1 MDDIASPQ
9 NRIEELERL
18 LEMAERKS
26 DILTNLLK
34 EATAEF
40 EQALGRLS
48 ISESNFRAIFENAP
62 EAIYILDID
71 TWKILDCNRYT
82 VKWLGYSRETLLTMH
97 AVDILAPG
105 AIGVEE
111 NIRRALDD
119 GYVYIRERRYWKSDG
134 TVVDA
139 EVTGTVV
146 QYEGKPRFVALVRDI
161 TERKQIE
168 ALSRYK
174 ELFANVSDPVF
185 INDADGRFLEVNDEA
200 CDRLGYSRRELLN
213 MSIREL
219 MGSDDGQTSFDAESE
234 CKDYPT
240 MRKMREGQTVRFEVN
255 LLNRHGEWRPFEVH
269 ARSIHYR
276 RIPAVLSV
284 ARDIHI
290 RKRMESALI
299 KSERLK
305 ALGEMAG
312 GVAHNFNNL
321 LQIIMGAGEAAIKKL
336 KSGKIREAGEA
347 VENIVSS
354 ANRGTDMVRRIRDFT
369 FQKTD
374 ADRRTTIFDLSEL
387 IDEAAQL
394 TRPLWKNVPGGA
406 LFHLN
411 RIRGVGCYVD
421 GNPSEIYEVLV
432 NLIKNGLEA
441 MPAGG
446 ALTLSTSIRDGHV
459 HLQVSDRGHGIYAT
473 DLQRIFEPFFTTKGV
488 RSSGLGLS
496 SSYGIIKKHRGD
508 IQVDSTPEMGTT
520 FTIILP
526 LSTRLGRRINK
537 DRTVRG
543 NQHIR
548 FLVIDDEVN
557 ILKAMEMCFEDADG
571 IDILTA
577 RGAEEGLEIV
587 RRGEI
592 DAILCDLGM
601 DGMDGWEVGRRVKSF
616 CRDHGVPKIP
626 FMLYTGLI
634 RTLDRE
640 MLEESG
646 VDRVVTKPVAT
657 AELERILREIT
668 LKFEA

>member
-1 MDDIASPQ
+1 MADTTALQ

-18 LEMAERKS
+18 LELAERKS

-82 VKWLGYSRETLLTMH
+82 IKWLGYSREALLNMH
-97 AVDILAPG
+97 AEDILAPG

-111 NIRRALDD
+111 NIRRAVDD
-119 GYVYIRERRYWKSDG
+119 GYVYIRERRYQKKDG

-185 INDADGRFLEVNDEA
+185 INDADGRFLEANDEA
-200 CDRLGYSRRELLN
+200 CDRLGYSRRELLKMN
-213 MSIREL
+213 IRAL
-219 MGSDDGQTSFDAESE
+219 MVPDDSRRSFDAETE
-234 CKDYPT
+234 
-240 MRKMREGQTVRFEVN
+240 RKMEAGQTVRFEIN
-255 LLNRHGEWRPFEVH
+255 LLNRHGDWRPFEIH
-269 ARSIHYR
+269 ARSIQYR

-290 RKRMESALI
+290 RKRMEAALI

-336 KSGKIREAGEA
+336 KSGKIREACEA

-369 FQKTD
+369 LQKTD
-374 ADRRTTIFDLSEL
+374 ADRQTTIFNLSEL
-387 IDEAAQL
+387 IDEAIQL
-394 TRPLWKNVPGGA
+394 TRPLWKNVPSGA
-406 LFHLN
+406 RYQLN
-411 RIRGVGCYVD
+411 SIRGLGCYVD

-446 ALTLSTSIRDGHV
+446 PLTLSTSVRDGQV
-459 HLQVSDRGHGIYAT
+459 RLQVSDRGHGIDT
-473 DLQRIFEPFFTTKGV
+473 TELQRIFEPFFTTKGV

-496 SSYGIIKKHRGD
+496 SSYGIIQKHRGD
-508 IQVDSTPEMGTT
+508 ILVESTPNEGTT
-520 FTIILP
+520 FVITLP
-526 LSTRLGRRINK
+526 LASPLRRPIHR
-537 DRTVRG
+537 DETIPG
-543 NQHIR
+543 NRHIK

-577 RGAEEGLEIV
+577 RGAEEGLDIV
-587 RRGEI
+587 RSGEI

-601 DGMDGWEVGRRVKSF
+601 DGMDGWEVGRRVKSY
-616 CRDHGVPKIP
+616 CLDCGVPKIP

-634 RTLDRE
+634 RKLDRE
-640 MLEESG
+640 KLEESG
-646 VDRVVTKPVAT
+646 VDRVVTKPVAST
-657 AELERILREIT
+657 ELERILREIT

>member
-1 MDDIASPQ
+1 MTDTTALQ

-18 LEMAERKS
+18 LELAERKS

-40 EQALGRLS
+40 EQALDRVS

-82 VKWLGYSRETLLTMH
+82 IKWLGHSREALLNMH
-97 AVDILAPG
+97 AGDILAPG

-111 NIRRALDD
+111 NIRRAVDD
-119 GYVYIRERRYWKSDG
+119 GYVYVRERRYLKKDG

-185 INDADGRFLEVNDEA
+185 INGADGRFLEVNDEA

-213 MSIREL
+213 MNIREL
-219 MGSDDGQTSFDAESE
+219 MGPDDSRRSFDAETE
-234 CKDYPT
+234 
-240 MRKMREGQTVRFEVN
+240 RKMEAGQTVRFEIN
-255 LLNRHGEWRPFEVH
+255 LLNRHGDWRPFEIH
-269 ARSIHYR
+269 ARSVHYR

-290 RKRMESALI
+290 RKRMEAALI

-336 KSGKIREAGEA
+336 KSGKIREAREA

-369 FQKTD
+369 LQKTD
-374 ADRRTTIFDLSEL
+374 ADRQTTIFDLSEL
-387 IDEAAQL
+387 IDEAIQL
-394 TRPLWKNVPGGA
+394 TRPLWKNLPNGA
-406 LFHLN
+406 LYQLN
-411 RIRGVGCYVD
+411 CIRGVGCCVD

-432 NLIKNGLEA
+432 NLIKNGIEA

-446 ALTLSTSIRDGHV
+446 PLTLSTSVRDGQV
-459 HLQVSDRGHGIYAT
+459 QLQVSDRGHGINT
-473 DLQRIFEPFFTTKGV
+473 TELQRIFEPFFTTKGV

-496 SSYGIIKKHRGD
+496 SSYGIIQKHRGD
-508 IQVDSTPEMGTT
+508 IQVESTPNEGTT
-520 FTIILP
+520 FIVTLPPASPLRRPVHRDETIP
-526 LSTRLGRRINK
+526 
-537 DRTVRG
+537 G
-543 NQHIR
+543 NRHIR
-548 FLVIDDEVN
+548 FLIIDDEVN
-557 ILKAMEMCFEDADG
+557 ILKAMEMCFEDAEG

-587 RRGEI
+587 RGGAI

-601 DGMDGWEVGRRVKSF
+601 DGMDGWEVGRRVKSY
-616 CRDHGVPKIP
+616 CRDCGVPKIP

-634 RTLDRE
+634 RKLDHE
-640 MLEESG
+640 KLEESG
-646 VDRVVTKPVAT
+646 VDRVVTKPVAST
-657 AELERILREIT
+657 ELERILREIT
-668 LKFEA
+668 LKFEV

>member
-1 MDDIASPQ
+1 MADTTALQ

-18 LEMAERKS
+18 LELAERKS

-82 VKWLGYSRETLLTMH
+82 IKWLGYSREALLNMH
-97 AVDILAPG
+97 AEDILAPG

-111 NIRRALDD
+111 NIRRAVDD
-119 GYVYIRERRYWKSDG
+119 GYVYVRERRYQKKDG

-185 INDADGRFLEVNDEA
+185 INDADGRFLEANDEA
-200 CDRLGYSRRELLN
+200 CDRLGYSRRELLKMN
-213 MSIREL
+213 IRAL
-219 MGSDDGQTSFDAESE
+219 MGPDDSRRSFDAETE
-234 CKDYPT
+234 
-240 MRKMREGQTVRFEVN
+240 RKMEAGQTVRFEIN
-255 LLNRHGEWRPFEVH
+255 LLNRHGDWRPFEIH
-269 ARSIHYR
+269 ARSIQYR

-290 RKRMESALI
+290 RKRMEAALI

-336 KSGKIREAGEA
+336 KSGKIREACEA

-369 FQKTD
+369 LQKTD
-374 ADRRTTIFDLSEL
+374 ADRQTTIFDLSEL
-387 IDEAAQL
+387 IDEAIQL
-394 TRPLWKNVPGGA
+394 TRPLWKNVPSGA
-406 LFHLN
+406 RYQLN
-411 RIRGVGCYVD
+411 SIRGLGCYAD

-446 ALTLSTSIRDGHV
+446 PLTFSTSVRDGQV
-459 HLQVSDRGHGIYAT
+459 RLQVSDRGHGIDT
-473 DLQRIFEPFFTTKGV
+473 TELQRIFEPFFTTKGV

-496 SSYGIIKKHRGD
+496 SSYGIIQKHRGD
-508 IQVDSTPEMGTT
+508 IQVESTPNEGTT
-520 FTIILP
+520 FVITLP
-526 LSTRLGRRINK
+526 LASPLRRPVHRDETIP
-537 DRTVRG
+537 G
-543 NQHIR
+543 NRHIK
-548 FLVIDDEVN
+548 FLIIDDEVN

-577 RGAEEGLEIV
+577 RGAEEGLDIV
-587 RRGEI
+587 RSGEI

-601 DGMDGWEVGRRVKSF
+601 DGMDGWEVGRRVKSY
-616 CRDHGVPKIP
+616 CLDCGVPKIP

-634 RTLDRE
+634 RKLDRE
-640 MLEESG
+640 KLEESG
-646 VDRVVTKPVAT
+646 VDRVVTKPVAST
-657 AELERILREIT
+657 ELERILREIT

>member
-1 MDDIASPQ
+1 MADTTALQ

-18 LEMAERKS
+18 LELAERKS

-82 VKWLGYSRETLLTMH
+82 IKWLGYSREALLNMH
-97 AVDILAPG
+97 AEDILAPG

-111 NIRRALDD
+111 NIRRAVDD
-119 GYVYIRERRYWKSDG
+119 GYVYVRERRYQKKDG

-185 INDADGRFLEVNDEA
+185 INDADGRFLEANDEA
-200 CDRLGYSRRELLN
+200 CDRLGYSRRELLKMN
-213 MSIREL
+213 IRAL
-219 MGSDDGQTSFDAESE
+219 MGPDDSRRSFDAETE
-234 CKDYPT
+234 
-240 MRKMREGQTVRFEVN
+240 RKMEAGQTVRFEIN
-255 LLNRHGEWRPFEVH
+255 LLNRHGDWRPFEIH
-269 ARSIHYR
+269 ARSIQYR

-290 RKRMESALI
+290 RKRMEAALI

-336 KSGKIREAGEA
+336 KSGKIREACEA

-369 FQKTD
+369 LQKTD
-374 ADRRTTIFDLSEL
+374 ADRQTTIFDLSEL
-387 IDEAAQL
+387 IDEAIQL
-394 TRPLWKNVPGGA
+394 TRPLWKNVPSGA
-406 LFHLN
+406 RYQLN
-411 RIRGVGCYVD
+411 SIRGLGCYVD

-446 ALTLSTSIRDGHV
+446 PLTFSTSVRDGQV
-459 HLQVSDRGHGIYAT
+459 RLQVSDRGHGIDT
-473 DLQRIFEPFFTTKGV
+473 TELQRIFEPFFTTKGV

-496 SSYGIIKKHRGD
+496 SSYGIIQKHRGD
-508 IQVDSTPEMGTT
+508 IQVESTPNEGTT
-520 FTIILP
+520 FVITLP
-526 LSTRLGRRINK
+526 LASPLRRPVHRDETIP
-537 DRTVRG
+537 G
-543 NQHIR
+543 NRHIK

-577 RGAEEGLEIV
+577 RGAEEGLDIV
-587 RRGEI
+587 RSGEI

-601 DGMDGWEVGRRVKSF
+601 DGMDGWEVGRRVKSY
-616 CRDHGVPKIP
+616 CCDCGVPKIP

-634 RTLDRE
+634 RKLDRE
-640 MLEESG
+640 KLEESG
-646 VDRVVTKPVAT
+646 VDRVVTKPVAST
-657 AELERILREIT
+657 ELERILREIT

>member
-1 MDDIASPQ
+1 MADTSALQ

-18 LEMAERKS
+18 LELAERKS

-82 VKWLGYSRETLLTMH
+82 IKWLGYSREALLNMH
-97 AVDILAPG
+97 AEDILAPG

-111 NIRRALDD
+111 NIRRAVDD
-119 GYVYIRERRYWKSDG
+119 GYVYIRERRYQKKDG

-185 INDADGRFLEVNDEA
+185 INDADGRFLEANDEA
-200 CDRLGYSRRELLN
+200 CDRLGYSRRELLKMN
-213 MSIREL
+213 IRAL
-219 MGSDDGQTSFDAESE
+219 MVPDDSRRSFDAETE
-234 CKDYPT
+234 
-240 MRKMREGQTVRFEVN
+240 RKMEAGQTVRFEIN
-255 LLNRHGEWRPFEVH
+255 LLNRHGDWRPFEIH
-269 ARSIHYR
+269 ARSIQYR

-290 RKRMESALI
+290 RKRMEAALI

-336 KSGKIREAGEA
+336 KSGKIREACEA

-369 FQKTD
+369 LQKTD
-374 ADRRTTIFDLSEL
+374 ADRQTTIFNLSEL
-387 IDEAAQL
+387 IDEAIQL
-394 TRPLWKNVPGGA
+394 TRPLWKNVPSGA
-406 LFHLN
+406 RYQLN
-411 RIRGVGCYVD
+411 SIRGLGCYVD

-446 ALTLSTSIRDGHV
+446 PLTLSTSVRDGQV
-459 HLQVSDRGHGIYAT
+459 RLQVSDRGHGIDT
-473 DLQRIFEPFFTTKGV
+473 TELQRIFEPFFTTKGV

-496 SSYGIIKKHRGD
+496 SSYGIIQKHRGD
-508 IQVDSTPEMGTT
+508 ILVESTPNKGTT
-520 FTIILP
+520 FVITLP
-526 LSTRLGRRINK
+526 LASPLRRPIHR
-537 DRTVRG
+537 DETIPG
-543 NQHIR
+543 NRHIK

-577 RGAEEGLEIV
+577 RGAEEGLDIV
-587 RRGEI
+587 RSGEI

-601 DGMDGWEVGRRVKSF
+601 DGMDGWEVGRRVKSY
-616 CRDHGVPKIP
+616 CLDCGVPKIP

-634 RTLDRE
+634 RKLDRE
-640 MLEESG
+640 KLEESG
-646 VDRVVTKPVAT
+646 VDRVVTKPVAST
-657 AELERILREIT
+657 ELERILREIT